1 MKRLKIAVI
10 ALVALVTV
18 ANVNAQDS
26 NNPWAVSFGL
36 NAVDMRI
43 PTGFGD
49 IAKDYIGTGDW
60 NVIPSIS
67 RIAATKYLE
76 KGFSL
81 QLAGSLNKIETFRTE
96 NDSDMM
102 YYAFDANV
110 KYDVNKLV
118 DVVFGT
124 TTSYFDPYVYL
135 GGGYTSIG
143 GNGEAMLNVGAGF
156 NVWFHENLGLNFQS
170 GAKRNFSGEVADHFQ
185 HTFGVIF
192 KFGGKDTDGD
202 GVYDK
207 DDSCPDVAGLVAFN
221 GCPDT
226 DGDGIQDSK
235 DSCPNVA
242 GLAALNGCPDADGD
256 GIADKDDMCPN
267 EKGSSANR
275 GCPDSDGDGVVN
287 KDDKCPN
294 VAGPAANGG
303 CPWPDTDGDGVL
315 DKDDNCVNEAGPAS
329 NNGCP
334 EPVIT
339 EAAVK
344 TINMGAKSILFNSGR
359 SSFKSGVSKDLDAIV
374 AIMNEFPKA
383 TFAVGGHTD
392 STGSAKINAR
402 LSQERADAVMNYFVN
417 KGVDASRLTA
427 KGYGSANAIDSNKTR
442 AGRANNRRVEIKVAN
457 N

>member
-10 ALVALVTV
+10 ALFALVTV

-26 NNPWAVSFGL
+26 DNPWAINFGL
-36 NAVDMRI
+36 NSVDFRGGRSVKNL
-43 PTGFGD
+43 T
-49 IAKDYIGTGDW
+49 KDYLGTSDW
-60 NVIPSIS
+60 NTLPSIS
-67 RIAATKYLE
+67 TLSVSKYL
-76 KGFSL
+76 KDGFSL
-81 QLAGSLNKIETFRTE
+81 QLAGSVNRID
-96 NDSDMM
+96 NDGSGDF
-102 YYAFDANV
+102 YYAIDANV

-118 DVVFGT
+118 NWAFGS

-135 GGGYTSIG
+135 GGGYTSLD
-143 GNGEAMLNVGAGF
+143 NQGEAMLNAGAGF
-156 NVWFHENLGLNFQS
+156 NVWFNENLGLNFQS
-170 GAKRNFSGEVADHFQ
+170 GAKRNFSEKVGDHFQ
-185 HTFGVIF
+185 HTFGVVF

-221 GCPDT
+221 GCPDA

-256 GIADKDDMCPN
+256 GIADKNDMCPN
-267 EKGSSANR
+267 EKGSAANR
-275 GCPDSDGDGVVN
+275 GCPDSDNDGVVN

-294 VAGPAANGG
+294 VAGPAVNGG

-315 DKDDNCVNEAGPAS
+315 DKDDNCDNEVGPAS

-359 SSFKSGVSKDLDAIV
+359 SSFKKGVSKDLDAIV

-383 TFAVGGHTD
+383 TFALGGHTD

-402 LSQERADAVMNYFVN
+402 LSQQRADAVMNYFVKN
-417 KGVDASRLTA
+417 GVDASRLTS
-427 KGYGSANAIDSNKTR
+427 KGYGSANPIADNKTR
-442 AGRANNRRVEIKVAN
+442 AGRTENRRVEIKVAN